1 MGSAIAELNG
11 QGIGAAGGDRSHP
24 AGRGFACTRIPSIP
38 VESQTVGSLYLLN
51 RNALTHWACA
61 YRYIVYKLFRTHTLQ
76 FLGIGGTDYAVER
89 KYEDG

>member
-1 MGSAIAELNG
+1 MLSDTLNKKADNKLKPITTLFAKKAQFKCEL
-11 QGIGAAGGDRSHP
+11 
-24 AGRGFACTRIPSIP
+24 GF
-38 VESQTVGSLYLLN
+38 L
-51 RNALTHWACA
+51 HCA

>member
-1 MGSAIAELNG
+1 MRRDDGRHFSAIFLTPVIPAEVGVQRLCFVG
-11 QGIGAAGGDRSHP
+11 GWRAAQLPVMILIGRLRRWH
-24 AGRGFACTRIPSIP
+24 
-38 VESQTVGSLYLLN
+38 
-51 RNALTHWACA
+51 CA